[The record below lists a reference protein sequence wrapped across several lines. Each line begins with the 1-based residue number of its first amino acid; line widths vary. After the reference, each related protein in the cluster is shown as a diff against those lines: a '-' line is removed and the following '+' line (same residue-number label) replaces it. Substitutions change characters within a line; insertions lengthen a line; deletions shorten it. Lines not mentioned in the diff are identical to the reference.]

1 MKIFPEEICQT
12 VMEKSCKTIEEELC
26 DDQEDNS
33 QSNTEYACIQQYYCI
48 HYTTYLRCSLEM
60 VEDCMTREEEVCE
73 DVTTMECRVV
83 EKKACTTV
91 REPVRLTI

>member
-1 MKIFPEEICQT
+1 
-12 VMEKSCKTIEEELC
+12 
-26 DDQEDNS
+26 
-33 QSNTEYACIQQYYCI
+33 
-48 HYTTYLRCSLEM
+48 M

>member
-1 MKIFPEEICQT
+1 
-12 VMEKSCKTIEEELC
+12 
-26 DDQEDNS
+26 
-33 QSNTEYACIQQYYCI
+33 
-48 HYTTYLRCSLEM
+48 M

-91 REPVRLTI
+91 TEPVSLTSYYDQHYRVLC